1 MPKYVLLMK
10 VTQGGAQDL
19 EDMPRHLQRAVHE
32 WEELGGTLLGLYAT
46 MGDYDFVILG
56 EAESCRKAAI
66 FALRLTQRVD
76 VQLTTMRAFG
86 EGEIPGLWTDAF
98 PDPVPPYPSMHVS
111 PAAGGD

>member
-1 MPKYVLLMK
+1 MALRTSRTCLGICSVPS
-10 VTQGGAQDL
+10 TSG
-19 EDMPRHLQRAVHE
+19 RN
-32 WEELGGTLLGLYAT
+32 LGGTLLGLYAT